1 MQAGHIEIQACF
13 ISGHHSNQN
22 VQGQSRKTGRKRKRE
37 EGREGEREQ
46 EREKH
51 GKDLFFLK
59 AENLQHSFS
68 SRTGIKG
75 K

>member
-46 EREKH
+46 E
-51 GKDLFFLK
+51 
-59 AENLQHSFS
+59 
-68 SRTGIKG
+68 
-75 K
+75 